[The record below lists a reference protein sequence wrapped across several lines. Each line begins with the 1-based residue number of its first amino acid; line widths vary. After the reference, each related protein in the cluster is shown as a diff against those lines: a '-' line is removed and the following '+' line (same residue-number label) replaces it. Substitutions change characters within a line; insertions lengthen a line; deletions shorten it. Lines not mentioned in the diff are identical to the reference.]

1 MRGAAVAVFAFFAF
15 SCFAATP
22 TPGEEEHAMERVGL
36 RSIAG
41 WLKMHGTEGYLG
53 AEVAHALGVAP
64 AGGGQLDARQRG
76 FRNGGVLRIAQLL
89 PDGSVL
95 FMMQDAGGELT
106 FYHSTL
112 RDGLRRALLSVPGR
126 GLVQPLGGREAESRF
141 RAEVLYWED
150 KAANR

>member
-41 WLKMHGTEGYLG
+41 WLKTHGAEGYL
-53 AEVAHALGVAP
+53 AADVAQALGIGRGEAT
-64 AGGGQLDARQRG
+64 LDARQRG
-76 FRNGGVLRIAQLL
+76 FRSAGTLRVAQLL
-89 PDGSVL
+89 ADDSVL
-95 FMMQDAGGELT
+95 FMVQAADGEVY

-112 RDGLRRALLSVPGR
+112 RGGLRRALLSIPGR
-126 GLVQPLGGREAESRF
+126 GAVLPLRGAQAEANF
-141 RAEVLYWED
+141 RSEVLYWED
-150 KAANR
+150 KAAND